1 MASKLVIK
9 FTNVFV
15 KDLQKLPDHAP
26 MTRSEFDNAYKDIVH
41 NSSTIPKLPWKLKAM
56 NKRESCDML
65 TDLVMNTYWHEGGT
79 LDQISFT
86 EALLQKFLPVWWDE
100 SIRLFRFKCCFR
112 NTKMILAG
120 RTTESVCQEMIRLCF
135 QHYNLDITKHI
146 DPDRD
151 IE

>member
-26 MTRSEFDNAYKDIVH
+26 MTRSEFDNAYKDFVH
-41 NSSTIPKLPWKLKAM
+41 NSSEIPKLPWKLKAM

-79 LDQISFT
+79 LDQIS
-86 EALLQKFLPVWWDE
+86 LQSWNDKTINMRKFQLKLE
-100 SIRLFRFKCCFR
+100 I
-112 NTKMILAG
+112 
-120 RTTESVCQEMIRLCF
+120 
-135 QHYNLDITKHI
+135 
-146 DPDRD
+146 
-151 IE
+151 